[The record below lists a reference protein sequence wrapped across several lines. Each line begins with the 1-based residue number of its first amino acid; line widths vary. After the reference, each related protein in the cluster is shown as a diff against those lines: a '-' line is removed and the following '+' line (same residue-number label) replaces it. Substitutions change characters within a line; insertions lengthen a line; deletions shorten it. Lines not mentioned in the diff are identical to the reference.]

1 MTGSYATKEAYNVYL
16 TYLALGKHFT
26 TDGYDFH
33 KYNGKVKASADKF
46 STRNDVFFFYKLSK
60 EPHWFE
66 LMLSNFIKNPKI
78 WVRSLLDDT
87 AEEVY
92 RAWKKRIDSLTYS
105 FKSELG
111 ELKQSSLQDNFTVT
125 DGQMPHVM
133 VLYLQKKISLE
144 TFSILAQVTNVY
156 MYWEQNIVDKT
167 VARDIIRLSKKY
179 YPFLNIEKKKFSA
192 IVKDKFDLG

>member
-1 MTGSYATKEAYNVYL
+1 M
-16 TYLALGKHFT
+16 LA
-26 TDGYDFH
+26 
-33 KYNGKVKASADKF
+33 
-46 STRNDVFFFYKLSK
+46 
-60 EPHWFE
+60 
-66 LMLSNFIKNPKI
+66 NFIKNPKI

-156 MYWEQNIVDKT
+156 TYWEHNIVDKT
-167 VARDIIRLSKKY
+167 VARDIIRLSRKY

>member
-1 MTGSYATKEAYNVYL
+1 
-16 TYLALGKHFT
+16 
-26 TDGYDFH
+26 
-33 KYNGKVKASADKF
+33 
-46 STRNDVFFFYKLSK
+46 
-60 EPHWFE
+60 
-66 LMLSNFIKNPKI
+66 MLSNFIKNPKI

-125 DGQMPHVM
+125 DGQMPNVM

-144 TFSILAQVTNVY
+144 TFTILCHVTNVFS
-156 MYWEQNIVDKT
+156 YWEESISDRTIAK
-167 VARDIIRLSKKY
+167 DIIRLSKKY
-179 YPFLNIEKKKFSA
+179 WPFLEVDKKKFGA
-192 IVKDKFDLG
+192 IIREKFDV

>member
-1 MTGSYATKEAYNVYL
+1 
-16 TYLALGKHFT
+16 
-26 TDGYDFH
+26 
-33 KYNGKVKASADKF
+33 
-46 STRNDVFFFYKLSK
+46 
-60 EPHWFE
+60 
-66 LMLSNFIKNPKI
+66 
-78 WVRSLLDDT
+78 LDDT

-156 MYWEQNIVDKT
+156 TYWEHNIVDKT
-167 VARDIIRLSKKY
+167 VARDIIRLSRKY

>member
-1 MTGSYATKEAYNVYL
+1 
-16 TYLALGKHFT
+16 
-26 TDGYDFH
+26 
-33 KYNGKVKASADKF
+33 
-46 STRNDVFFFYKLSK
+46 
-60 EPHWFE
+60 
-66 LMLSNFIKNPKI
+66 MLSNFIKNPKI

-156 MYWEQNIVDKT
+156 TYWEHNIVDKT
-167 VARDIIRLSKKY
+167 VARDIIRLSRKY

>member
-1 MTGSYATKEAYNVYL
+1 
-16 TYLALGKHFT
+16 
-26 TDGYDFH
+26 
-33 KYNGKVKASADKF
+33 
-46 STRNDVFFFYKLSK
+46 
-60 EPHWFE
+60 
-66 LMLSNFIKNPKI
+66 MLSNFIKNPKI

-156 MYWEQNIVDKT
+156 TYWEHNIVDKT